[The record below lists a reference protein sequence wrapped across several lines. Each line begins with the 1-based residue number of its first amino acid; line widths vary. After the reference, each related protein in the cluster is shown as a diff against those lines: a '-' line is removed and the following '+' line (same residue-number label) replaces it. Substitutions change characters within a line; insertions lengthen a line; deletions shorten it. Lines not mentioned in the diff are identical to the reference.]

1 MLWVKQKVKK
11 EIKMGKRMLKAGFVC
26 VSLFI
31 FSFTLLGAGT
41 ALAVQ
46 QMSMGTSSV
55 GGVFYRIGSPVAQ
68 CINKALPEVN
78 VTAEFTEGSTEN
90 LRLIQQKKM
99 QLATISPMVG
109 WFAGKGIRMFEKS
122 GPVNFRVV
130 VRLLPNGNVWTTLK
144 KNKTI
149 KTIRDFKG
157 HRVGIGTGGIGVV
170 SRLQLEYHGIN
181 WKKDIKPFFPA
192 TGELATLLKDGKV
205 DVSFLTD
212 GLAKMVTATHEIRII
227 NWLEEDRKKYIEKN
241 PYFGKYNYP
250 SNFFKGVDYEVKTID
265 NGMQLI
271 ADADMPDEMAYKLAK
286 AVIENIDCISG
297 IFAPAKALN
306 PQWCASKLGNPFHPG
321 AIKYFKD
328 TGIWK

>member
-1 MLWVKQKVKK
+1 
-11 EIKMGKRMLKAGFVC
+11 MGKRMLKTGFVGL
-26 VSLFI
+26 SLFI

-46 QMSMGTSSV
+46 QLSMGTAAV
-55 GGVFYRIGSPVAQ
+55 GGFFYNVGAPVAQ

-90 LRLIQQKKM
+90 LRLIQKKKI
-99 QLATISPMVG
+99 QLAVISPMVG
-109 WFAGKGIRMFEKS
+109 YFAGKGIKMFKKS
-122 GPVNFRVV
+122 GAVDFRVV

-157 HRVGIGTGGIGVV
+157 HKVGIGTGGIGVV
-170 SRLQLEYHGIN
+170 SRLQLAYHGIDF
-181 WKKDIKPFFPA
+181 KKDIKPFFPA

-205 DVSFLTD
+205 NVSFLTE

-227 NWLEEDRKKYIEKN
+227 SWQEEDRKKYIEKH
-241 PYFGKYNYP
+241 PYFGEFNYKP
-250 SNFFKGVDYEVKTID
+250 NHFKGVDYEVKTID
-265 NGMQLI
+265 NGIQLI
-271 ADADMPDEMAYKLAK
+271 THADTPDEMVYKLAK
-286 AVIENIDCISG
+286 AVIENIDCMSK
-297 IFAPAKALN
+297 IFAPAKTLN

-321 AIKYFKD
+321 SIKYFKD
-328 TGIWK
+328 AGLWK